1 MWQFLREYISA
12 PDTIG
17 AIAPSSRYLAA
28 AMTVSIDFDKA
39 RCIVEYGAGT
49 GVFTREVAAG
59 KRRDITPSA
68 RDSNSR

>member
-17 AIAPSSRYLAA
+17 AIAPSSRHLAA
-28 AMTVSIDFDKA
+28 AMTASIDFDKA

-49 GVFTREVAAG
+49 
-59 KRRDITPSA
+59 
-68 RDSNSR
+68 